1 MTPEPKTSTA
11 APYRWFGCVVLTP
24 NDVAN
29 LLHAL
34 PQDTHLSN
42 QLQDAAQAAEKLAE
56 RLNQIDEGRAA

>member
-1 MTPEPKTSTA
+1 
-11 APYRWFGCVVLTP
+11 LTP

-42 QLQDAAQAAEKLAE
+42 QLQDAAQAAERLAE